1 MIKEKW
7 KEVENLPKYF
17 ISNFGNVRS
26 IKRKY
31 EIIMKPSFVNN
42 KYTILTL
49 SKPGEKR
56 KRYLVHRLVAKA
68 FISNPGGK
76 LQVNH
81 IDGNTKNNRVEN
93 LEWCT
98 KSENLKHAYI
108 HLGRKPPMLGK
119 KGKFNPLSKPVYQH
133 SRNGDLIKRWD
144 SIMDAKRDGFSSGH
158 ISNCC
163 NKKVN
168 FKTHKGFI
176 WSYNS

>member
-81 IDGNTKNNRVEN
+81 IDGNTKNNIVEN
-93 LEWCT
+93 L
-98 KSENLKHAYI
+98 
-108 HLGRKPPMLGK
+108 
-119 KGKFNPLSKPVYQH
+119 
-133 SRNGDLIKRWD
+133 
-144 SIMDAKRDGFSSGH
+144 
-158 ISNCC
+158 
-163 NKKVN
+163 
-168 FKTHKGFI
+168 
-176 WSYNS
+176 